1 MPYANLTFK
10 TLFSNA
16 LQKPETLCRFRIPD
30 LSLVFSIALTEFSD
44 DDEFLPP
51 PCICSAPYVC
61 IKYINYIVARFNVR
75 SKQRLL
81 CFTSFVQ
88 SQFQTLWPLR
98 CKKSEIQGILLCC
111 SSSYTFT
118 SKNQFYHITILSY
131 LLLVKSTTTR
141 QPQI

>member
-81 CFTSFVQ
+81 CFTSIVQ
-88 SQFQTLWPLR
+88 SQFQTQWSLR
-98 CKKSEIQGILLCC
+98 CKKSEIQGIYCVAR
-111 SSSYTFT
+111 
-118 SKNQFYHITILSY
+118 HHILSLAKISFTISQSCHICY
-131 LLLVKSTTTR
+131 G
-141 QPQI
+141 